1 MGSSILI
8 TCLLDKVLI
17 LWGEVTSSSLLG
29 VKGQKRK
36 GLAIDKGGALF
47 GFPLFP
53 EVYCLPLKRNEIF
66 KQMAKLL
73 LTFRLKE
80 EQRKKLN

>member
-36 GLAIDKGGALF
+36 GLAIDKQGALF

-53 EVYCLPLKRNEIF
+53 RFTVYLKKEMRFF

-73 LTFRLKE
+73 LTFKLKE

>member
-36 GLAIDKGGALF
+36 GLAIDKQGALF

-53 EVYCLPLKRNEIF
+53 EVYC
-66 KQMAKLL
+66 
-73 LTFRLKE
+73 
-80 EQRKKLN
+80 